1 MAATQGTVTFVGRS
15 GRTYTKDLYLDD
27 VATAPAN
34 WDSGGGAAATSAEYT
49 TVPEP
54 CVLADVAIVTGA
66 AQTKLHVTRNGVGTG
81 NMLRHTLHLNTLAFR
96 PSLRIPF
103 LAGDNIALI
112 QLA

>member
-1 MAATQGTVTFVGRS
+1 MAATTGTMTLIGRS
-15 GRTYTKDLYLDD
+15 QRTYTKDLYFSD
-27 VATAPAN
+27 VANGPAN
-34 WDSGGGAAATSAEYT
+34 FDSGGGAAATSAEFT
-49 TVPEP
+49 TIPEP

-96 PSLRIPF
+96 PQLRIPF
-103 LAGDNIALI
+103 LAGDQIALI